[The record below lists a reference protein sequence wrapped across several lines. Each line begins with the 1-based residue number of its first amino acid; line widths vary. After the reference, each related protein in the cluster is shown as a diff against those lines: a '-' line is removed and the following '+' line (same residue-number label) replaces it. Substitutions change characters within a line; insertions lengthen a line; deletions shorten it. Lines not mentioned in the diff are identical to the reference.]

1 MSIYWRPIHFAAD
14 AGNLEIVKILIFQ
27 GVKLNELTTANT
39 TARYWA
45 SVNRHRKVENYMVE
59 HGALDADQEYEMI
72 MRKLDSM

>member
-1 MSIYWRPIHFAAD
+1 M
-14 AGNLEIVKILIFQ
+14 
-27 GVKLNELTTANT
+27 KLTELTTANT

-72 MRKLDSM
+72 MEKLNSM